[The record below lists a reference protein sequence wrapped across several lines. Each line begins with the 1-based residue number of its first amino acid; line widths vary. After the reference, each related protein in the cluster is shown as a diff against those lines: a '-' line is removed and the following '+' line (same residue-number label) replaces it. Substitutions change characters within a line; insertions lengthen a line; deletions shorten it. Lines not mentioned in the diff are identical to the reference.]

1 MGVTRNTQQ
10 TRRNDGKRHTK
21 HTTTK
26 MMYATVLFGVMLSC
40 ATAKKVLYHE
50 FMGAQASTEAMIA
63 DYKPR
68 WVEDPVWGGL
78 SAVTLRDKQQYLRK
92 GIQNFLSEFE
102 RNYTVGAS
110 QFWLTMKMECQ
121 MYRTLAKSG
130 ETYVHKKSEFVTGR
144 TLKDVMDKFVAKL
157 KQPQSF
163 SYAMN
168 LERPSGFNVVEL
180 GFEFYKDFKKVSAMK
195 HMRDWS
201 AHRAPL
207 VTQGEAWKRQK
218 EFEANRARLQS
229 QGENRRNSVQ
239 FGPIRDL
246 PKPLKKGDVVKIPTT
261 FSNRKVAGKEA
272 QLMSFSYKLISR
284 RITARMWSV
293 AILSR
298 GCEMIEIPESEL
310 KTMTR
315 VSRQDEIAIGQMTV
329 SG

>member
-1 MGVTRNTQQ
+1 MG
-10 TRRNDGKRHTK
+10 
-21 HTTTK
+21 
-26 MMYATVLFGVMLSC
+26 
-40 ATAKKVLYHE
+40 
-50 FMGAQASTEAMIA
+50 
-63 DYKPR
+63 
-68 WVEDPVWGGL
+68 GGL
-78 SAVTLRDKQQYLRK
+78 SAVTLRDKQQYCRK
-92 GIQNFLSEFE
+92 GSQNFLSEFE

-144 TLKDVMDKFVAKL
+144 TLKDVLDKFVAKL

-207 VTQGEAWKRQK
+207 VTQGEAW
-218 EFEANRARLQS
+218 EANRARLQA
-229 QGENRRNSVQ
+229 QGVNRRNSVQ

-261 FSNRKVAGKEA
+261 FSTRKFAGKEA
-272 QLMSFSYKLISR
+272 QLMSSRWKTTSR
-284 RITARMWSV
+284 RIVVKMWSV
-293 AILSR
+293 MIIFRSR
-298 GCEMIEIPESEL
+298 ACEIIEIPESEL

-315 VSRQDEIAIGQMTV
+315 VCSRQDEIMIGQMTM
-329 SG
+329 SA

>member
-1 MGVTRNTQQ
+1 MG
-10 TRRNDGKRHTK
+10 
-21 HTTTK
+21 
-26 MMYATVLFGVMLSC
+26 
-40 ATAKKVLYHE
+40 E

-110 QFWLTMKMECQ
+110 RFWLTMKMECQ

-207 VTQGEAWKRQK
+207 VTQGEAWKRQQ
-218 EFEANRARLQS
+218 FEDNRARLQT

-246 PKPLKKGDVVKIPTT
+246 PKPQDDNLGHCWQPQHILKKGDVVKIPTT
-261 FSNRKVAGKEA
+261 FSTRKFAGKEA
-272 QLMSFSYKLISR
+272 QLMSLRWKKMSESR
-284 RITARMWSV
+284 FLGLDVQMWNV
-293 AILSR
+293 MIL
-298 GCEMIEIPESEL
+298 GTYEIIEISN
-310 KTMTR
+310 TVVQGFTR
-315 VSRQDEIAIGQMTV
+315 VCSRQDEIATV
-329 SG
+329 R

>member
-1 MGVTRNTQQ
+1 MG
-10 TRRNDGKRHTK
+10 
-21 HTTTK
+21 
-26 MMYATVLFGVMLSC
+26 
-40 ATAKKVLYHE
+40 E

-130 ETYVHKKSEFVTGR
+130 ETYVHKKSEFATGR
-144 TLKDVMDKFVAKL
+144 TLKDLMDKFVAKL

-207 VTQGEAWKRQK
+207 VTQGEAW
-218 EFEANRARLQS
+218 EANRAPAHSGPTRRQHGHQARRPAPTTGRSTGLVPPSAPQAALR
-229 QGENRRNSVQ
+229 QPRAAAPPTLPPQARRNHRLPAPTTQRQALSRPYQHGAPAGYVRPANEGTKGYVNSVWE
-239 FGPIRDL
+239 
-246 PKPLKKGDVVKIPTT
+246 GDVYKKLQDHT
-261 FSNRKVAGKEA
+261 KV
-272 QLMSFSYKLISR
+272 
-284 RITARMWSV
+284 
-293 AILSR
+293 R
-298 GCEMIEIPESEL
+298 GAAYL
-310 KTMTR
+310 NLLW
-315 VSRQDEIAIGQMTV
+315 
-329 SG
+329 